1 MPENGVPRKSLS
13 FFRSSNRA
21 VDNASQSSTKIR
33 ALGRAVSMVNASK
46 NATRSSS
53 ESQEG
58 DSEASTF
65 ESPTQRLSFRVL
77 NPDPHTST
85 SSSTDSSRI
94 NNDSAYD
101 NDEEEEDE
109 IVEEIHYKQ
118 DEEEIHLQEKT
129 MVSEDEMTKEEPTT
143 TTTTPAPPPTPL
155 HALSTPPT
163 TESSSSSPDMKKT
176 QGDIVGGTTRYSQG
190 WKIIGSTPEEDEQLQ
205 QPYQRHSKVMELEES
220 LPPTPQ
226 LTTNRPRVSFDT
238 MHNSSDGGS
247 SASPLSPTS
256 PTMLPMYPQQQQ
268 SPVIYQDPR
277 RLRHPPRT
285 TRSRPMAFIQQQ
297 QQQHLPLP
305 PRQSFTS
312 TYGHFISSSSSSLIS
327 PRLTNTTARKI
338 QHPITQSKYAKASY
352 SLTNHP
358 DAIKT
363 YRSMAEKTRDP
374 IVQLSYAKYL
384 LEIAD
389 LYDGQQHTSNDATC
403 SSTSVSSSTSQR
415 LSLDGYDPATSR
427 TSLDTIRSAPSLSTT
442 PTHRLS
448 DASRRKKKMLQDEGV
463 RWIKLLAKKNVGEAA
478 YLQARW
484 LDRGEYGFS
493 KNPSK
498 AFKLYKVAAAEF
510 VPEAMYQVGK
520 AYERSGNTMQALSNY
535 QGAAE
540 KDIVQAIYVS
550 LWYTTSDNSIIITN
564 TFTTLMY
571 SEWQGSIFSVNWVND
586 ATLFLD
592 WSY

>member
-13 FFRSSNRA
+13 FFLSSNRT
-21 VDNASQSSTKIR
+21 VDNANQSSNRIR
-33 ALGRAVSMVNASK
+33 ALGRAMSMVNASK
-46 NATRSSS
+46 DTTRSSS

-58 DSEASTF
+58 GESESSTV

-85 SSSTDSSRI
+85 SSTDSSRI

-101 NDEEEEDE
+101 NEEDE

-118 DEEEIHLQEKT
+118 DEDEIHLQEKT
-129 MVSEDEMTKEEPTT
+129 MISEDEMNKEEPTT
-143 TTTTPAPPPTPL
+143 TAPQASSPPPTPL

-176 QGDIVGGTTRYSQG
+176 SGDIGGKPRYSQG
-190 WKIIGSTPEEDEQLQ
+190 WKIIGSTPEEDELQ
-205 QPYQRHSKVMELEES
+205 QQSYQRHSKVMELEES

-238 MHNSSDGGS
+238 MQNSSDGGS

-256 PTMLPMYPQQQQ
+256 PTMFPMYPQQQQ

-297 QQQHLPLP
+297 QQQQQHLPLP

-312 TYGHFISSSSSSLIS
+312 TFGHFISSSSSSLIS
-327 PRLTNTTARKI
+327 PRASINTPRKI
-338 QHPITQSKYAKASY
+338 QQHPITQSKYAKASY

-389 LYDGQQHTSNDATC
+389 LYDGQHHTSNDATC

-415 LSLDGYDPATSR
+415 LSLDGYDPANITASR

-463 RWIKLLAKKNVGEAA
+463 RWIKLLAKQNVGEAA

-493 KNPSK
+493 KNPTK

-510 VPEAMYQVGK
+510 VPEAMYQVGR

-550 LWYTTSDNSIIITN
+550 LWYTTSDNIIILQTY
-564 TFTTLMY
+564 FY